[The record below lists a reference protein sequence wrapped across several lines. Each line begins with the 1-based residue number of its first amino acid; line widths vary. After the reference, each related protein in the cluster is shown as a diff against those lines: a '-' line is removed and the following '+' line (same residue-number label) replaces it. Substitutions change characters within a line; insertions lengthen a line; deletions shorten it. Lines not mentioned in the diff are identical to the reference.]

1 MSQPPMTP
9 MSLWVMGGGAEDAI
23 RSSGEPSI
31 PDDLLR
37 CTERPGRVESRCGA
51 PHRRG
56 PRANPPYTAQIDVC
70 VPGVSRTRR
79 CHFDNSLRWHGN
91 SRLPRRQQ
99 DINGLWVNLANC
111 RRLSDHICP
120 VQTGREKRDC
130 NHSGL
135 RRSGADGPRFHPK
148 TCGEKL
154 SRRRLRSRR

>member
-70 VPGVSRTRR
+70 VPGLRGFEPPNVSLTK
-79 CHFDNSLRWHGN
+79 CLAH
-91 SRLPRRQQ
+91 QQ
-99 DINGLWVNLANC
+99 NLAALPKLFEARSELSGILRASLWSRNC
-111 RRLSDHICP
+111 NFQNANPETRFELA
-120 VQTGREKRDC
+120 VTGSMREAR
-130 NHSGL
+130 NH
-135 RRSGADGPRFHPK
+135 
-148 TCGEKL
+148 E
-154 SRRRLRSRR
+154 

>member
-1 MSQPPMTP
+1 

-70 VPGVSRTRR
+70 VPGHVG
-79 CHFDNSLRWHGN
+79 FE
-91 SRLPRRQQ
+91 LP
-99 DINGLWVNLANC
+99 DDDLP
-111 RRLSDHICP
+111 D
-120 VQTGREKRDC
+120 
-130 NHSGL
+130 
-135 RRSGADGPRFHPK
+135 RRSNAGERTGKAKHLHANSADISFK
-148 TCGEKL
+148 
-154 SRRRLRSRR
+154 